1 MNDLDRTTYMGS
13 GDAAAAC
20 GVSRFNTPLDVYLAK
35 RGEPSDID
43 NFPIRFGTWNEP
55 LVIAEFERQSGLK
68 VADRQKHMRHP
79 DYPHI
84 GATMDGI
91 TFLDNGNA
99 VVEAKTTSL
108 RYDELPDDITVQV
121 QEQLAVSGLKL
132 AFVPVLFSGR
142 DFKVFEVEAD
152 AGLQATIISKMDAL
166 WSCVLAGN
174 PPPPITLSDV
184 NNLFPQDF
192 GGSLEATPETFE
204 EWLQLKKL
212 KEIMKDH
219 KDQKSVLE
227 MAIKAAMG
235 DNSLL
240 TDQEGTSIATWKC
253 SKGQNR
259 FDSKAFQKTH
269 PELYDEFCTPVP
281 GTRRFLIK

>member
-1 MNDLDRTTYMGS
+1 MGS

-20 GVSRFNTPLDVYLAK
+20 GVSPHVTPMDVYLFK
-35 RGEPSDID
+35 RGEPHPYDMSASTSR
-43 NFPIRFGTWNEP
+43 PLRFGLFNESFV
-55 LVIAEFERQSGLK
+55 LSEFTLETGLE
-68 VADRQKHMRHP
+68 VTDQQKHMRHP

-84 GATMDGI
+84 GATVDGI
-91 TFLDNGNA
+91 AGDA
-99 VVEAKTTSL
+99 IVEAKTTSL
-108 RYDELPDDITVQV
+108 RWDDLPDHIMIQV

-142 DFKVFEVEAD
+142 DFKTFEVEAD
-152 AGLQATIISKMDAL
+152 AGLQATILSKMDAL
-166 WSCVLAGN
+166 WGCVLAGL

-184 NNLFPQDF
+184 NKLFPHDF

-204 EWLQLKKL
+204 EWLQLKTL
-212 KEIMKDH
+212 KETMKDH

-240 TDQEGTSIATWKC
+240 KDHEGTSLATWKC
-253 SKGQNR
+253 SKGQSR

-269 PELYDEFCTPVP
+269 PELYDEFCIPVS
-281 GTRRFLIK
+281 GARRFLIK